1 MQYIFFGFILSL
13 WLVVFK
19 GVQVIKVV
27 SWKLENL
34 GSETFP
40 VINILYDLGIAI

>member
-19 GVQVIKVV
+19 GVRVIKVV
-27 SWKLENL
+27 SWKLGNL
-34 GSETFP
+34 GLETFS
-40 VINILYDLGIAI
+40 VANTLYDLGIAI